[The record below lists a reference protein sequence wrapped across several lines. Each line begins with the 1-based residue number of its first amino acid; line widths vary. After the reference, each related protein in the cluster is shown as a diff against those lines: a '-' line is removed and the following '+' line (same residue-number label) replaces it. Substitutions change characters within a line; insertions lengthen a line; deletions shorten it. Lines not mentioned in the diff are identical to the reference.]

1 MAQSGEARYGQ
12 FPGFLQHIEA
22 RDHESEGGK
31 AEGEDGEGG
40 QEFPNRVEL
49 RQRYDGQESPQPVAP
64 GVLEFALHGS
74 LLIFFERRP
83 TWDEGRGRRSAYL
96 VVGQVRWCWMTMC
109 TFTQFRR
116 SGNARGV
123 NCGWTGGE
131 PSNAVGLELADG

>member
-74 LLIFFERRP
+74 LLIFLNGGRP
-83 TWDEGRGRRSAYL
+83 GMKDGAAVLITWWWAK
-96 VVGQVRWCWMTMC
+96 
-109 TFTQFRR
+109 
-116 SGNARGV
+116 
-123 NCGWTGGE
+123 
-131 PSNAVGLELADG
+131 